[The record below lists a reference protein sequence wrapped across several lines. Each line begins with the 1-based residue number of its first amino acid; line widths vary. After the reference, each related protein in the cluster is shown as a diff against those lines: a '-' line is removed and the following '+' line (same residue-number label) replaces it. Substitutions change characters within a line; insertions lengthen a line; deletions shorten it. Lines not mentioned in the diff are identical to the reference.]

1 MIPDSYPL
9 SQTRQILWYTA
20 VAIELLFVTIL
31 LLSSVTKKFIP
42 FISNESWTQIEEKK
56 IFYIILSFLLTQQ
69 VIGIISNT
77 GAFEVYC
84 DDVLIFSKIQT
95 EQYPSME
102 VLLRNLKEKGI
113 NLY

>member
-9 SQTRQILWYTA
+9 SQTRQILWYTI
-20 VAIELLFVTIL
+20 VTLELIFVTTL
-31 LLSSVTKKFIP
+31 LLSSFAKKFIP
-42 FISNESWTQIEEKK
+42 FISNETWTVIEEKK

-69 VIGIISNT
+69 AIGIINNT

-84 DDVLIFSKIQT
+84 NDVLVFSKLQT
-95 EQYPSME
+95 EQYPSMD
-102 VLLRNLKEKGI
+102 VLLRQLKEKGF